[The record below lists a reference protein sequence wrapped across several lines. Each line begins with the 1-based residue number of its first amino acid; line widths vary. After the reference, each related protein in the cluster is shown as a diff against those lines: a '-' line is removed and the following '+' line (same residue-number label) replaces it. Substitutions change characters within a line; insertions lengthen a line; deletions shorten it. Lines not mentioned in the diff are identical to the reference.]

1 MELGKESKR
10 AGVALTV
17 LLVFV
22 FCGPATAQ
30 DLPPEVLA
38 DQYMGEGVTAL
49 ENGKGKQ
56 AIEAF
61 RKIEA
66 LDTEPPARF
75 PFFYGKA
82 LVENSAA
89 FDDLLKG
96 HKLLQQ
102 FKATTDRDSPHD
114 DSEVVQGW
122 LGVYW
127 QNLTPKLAEQFD
139 VPDTKGVLVTD
150 VVADSPAQDGDVQ
163 RGDIIRD
170 YDGHPVDNGAGLQ
183 KVTETP
189 PGTRVA
195 IGIVRKGRERTL
207 SVVIGQMPVRVWLGV
222 SMQDLTPKLAEQFDV
237 PYTKGVLVTDVV
249 ADSPAQD
256 GDVQRG
262 DIIRDYDGHPVDN
275 LARLKKGTE
284 TPPGT
289 RGQRNVLTRRLIKR
303 VAETT
308 PGTKVAIGI
317 VREGRER
324 TLSVVMGQRPDDNVL
339 SALYLLSGVGR
350 KLLPAAVAQGRAEA
364 AQALIASGSN
374 VNARDDKGC
383 TMLCLAVQEG
393 HSDIVQVLIDAGAD
407 VNARNAKGCTTLCLA
422 VQEGHSDIV
431 QVLIDAGAE
440 ISLLEKKDGRKT
452 IEAFRKL
459 EALGTELP
467 GEFQFFYG
475 KALIRHSHVS
485 NYEDLLK
492 GQSLIKQFVINAG
505 KDSEHYAAALR
516 LLSVAG
522 RRLLFAAV
530 TKGQAKAV
538 RALIAAGVAVN
549 AKDDSGV
556 TPLRK
561 AIDEGH
567 AEIAQALIDAG
578 ADVKGDYGST
588 LLLIAINKGHAEIA
602 LALIAAG
609 AEVNAAINRI
619 RHGNT
624 YIFVDAGAE
633 VNAKINGGRG
643 ETLLQRAIFNGHAEI
658 ALALIGAGAD
668 VNAKDCGGGTRL
680 HHATKQG
687 LGGVA
692 LALIA
697 AGANVNAKDSHG
709 RTPLHFASQ
718 GQNGRGLGGVVQ
730 ALIAAGA
737 NVNAK
742 DSHGKTPLHFAIG
755 GISRTSR
762 TCAKG
767 EVIVQ
772 ALIDA
777 GANVNTKDRSGG
789 LAGSRYDRRAGANV
803 NTKDR
808 SGRTPLAK
816 ASRCN
821 GVVRILKAAGA
832 K

>member
-1 MELGKESKR
+1 M
-10 AGVALTV
+10 
-17 LLVFV
+17 
-22 FCGPATAQ
+22 
-30 DLPPEVLA
+30 
-38 DQYMGEGVTAL
+38 
-49 ENGKGKQ
+49 
-56 AIEAF
+56 
-61 RKIEA
+61 
-66 LDTEPPARF
+66 
-75 PFFYGKA
+75 
-82 LVENSAA
+82 
-89 FDDLLKG
+89 
-96 HKLLQQ
+96 
-102 FKATTDRDSPHD
+102 
-114 DSEVVQGW
+114 
-122 LGVYW
+122 
-127 QNLTPKLAEQFD
+127 
-139 VPDTKGVLVTD
+139 
-150 VVADSPAQDGDVQ
+150 
-163 RGDIIRD
+163 
-170 YDGHPVDNGAGLQ
+170 
-183 KVTETP
+183 
-189 PGTRVA
+189 
-195 IGIVRKGRERTL
+195 
-207 SVVIGQMPVRVWLGV
+207 
-222 SMQDLTPKLAEQFDV
+222 
-237 PYTKGVLVTDVV
+237 
-249 ADSPAQD
+249 
-256 GDVQRG
+256 
-262 DIIRDYDGHPVDN
+262 
-275 LARLKKGTE
+275 
-284 TPPGT
+284 
-289 RGQRNVLTRRLIKR
+289 
-303 VAETT
+303 
-308 PGTKVAIGI
+308 
-317 VREGRER
+317 
-324 TLSVVMGQRPDDNVL
+324 
-339 SALYLLSGVGR
+339 
-350 KLLPAAVAQGRAEA
+350 
-364 AQALIASGSN
+364 
-374 VNARDDKGC
+374 
-383 TMLCLAVQEG
+383 
-393 HSDIVQVLIDAGAD
+393 
-407 VNARNAKGCTTLCLA
+407 
-422 VQEGHSDIV
+422 
-431 QVLIDAGAE
+431 
-440 ISLLEKKDGRKT
+440 LEKKDGRKT

-668 VNAKDCGGGTRL
+668 VNTGGNTYHGNTPLNTAIYVGHAELVLALIGAGADVNAKLRSSSTPCYTPLGRVIFAKWPAEIALALIGAGADVNAKDCGGGTRL